1 MGPRTRCL
9 NSDAPAARDFQAPL
23 PPAPTTLPNFAD
35 VQRDIL
41 VNMRTEKAALP
52 FDDTKSYG
60 PLYVRLAWQ
69 CFNTFRQTDYQGGC
83 NGARIRFSPQKDWS
97 ANSYMDLALDLLQ
110 PIKNAYGEKLTWAD
124 LIVLA
129 GTTALN
135 DAALKAGVT
144 LNIPFIGGRSDA
156 AEHEV
161 YQTPSELELRVQG
174 GLDTDRSPR
183 MRDIANIMGLTDR
196 EFVALMGG
204 GHGLGRMHSARSGF
218 PNGTWTTTPGLLNN
232 QYFKTLQNQSLTW
245 TRTGNS
251 PVIHYEA
258 KVSATGKVHMLN
270 ADRQFYYDPMYQ
282 AIVQEYALDANTF
295 YTDFAAAWYKIMTVD
310 MYGIDTTQPVPIVP
324 NESSDEGLDDASVI
338 GIAVAIGFGVPMLF
352 ALGYF
357 YYASKNVASKS
368 THGSNVG
375 VAIQNPVR
383 IGQST

>member
-41 VNMRTEKAALP
+41 LNMQKEQVILP

-83 NGARIRFSPQKDWS
+83 NGARIRFSPQIDWP
-97 ANSYMDLALDLLQ
+97 ANNYINQAIDLLQ
-110 PIKNAYGEKLTWAD
+110 PIKDKYSNKLTWAD

-156 AEHEV
+156 SENEV
-161 YQTPSELELRVQG
+161 YRTMWEQELRVQG

-183 MRDIANIMGLTDR
+183 IRDIANIMGLTDR

-204 GHGLGRMHSARSGF
+204 GHGLGRMHFARSGF
-218 PNGTWTTTPGLLNN
+218 TNGTWTTTPGLLNN
-232 QYFKTLQNQSLTW
+232 EYFKTLQNQSLAW
-245 TRTGNS
+245 KQIGNS

-258 KVSATGKVHMLN
+258 NVSATRKVHMLN

-310 MYGIDTTQPVPIVP
+310 MYGIDTTQPVPTTP
-324 NESSDEGLDDASVI
+324 EQSNDEGLNDASVI
-338 GIAVAIGFGVPMLF
+338 GVAVAIGFGVPLLF
-352 ALGYF
+352 VLGYF
-357 YYASKNVASKS
+357 YYASKKNVKKS
-368 THGSNVG
+368 TSGSNVG
-375 VAIQNPVR
+375 VSIQNPV
-383 IGQST
+383 IVGQAK